1 MSEQKSKALHDEV
14 HMSDIEF
21 VSQEEVEQIMK
32 KYDRESNT
40 RIWEGKI
47 GMVVRYALAWFSL
60 FMIWMNLFANWDERF
75 RRSLFVGMLILFT
88 FIVYPM
94 RKGKPG
100 KPNTIPW
107 YDMILAVV
115 GSGCFFYHA
124 INLKSITAMATRIG
138 TTQIVIGIIGILV
151 LAEATR
157 RVVGPPILCVASC
170 FILYAFVGWGGSL
183 RSIIYNLFYTTSGIL
198 GTPIGVCSTFIFLF
212 VLFGAYLEATGIGD
226 FFIQLAN
233 MVCGWASGGPAK
245 VAVVASALEG
255 MVSGSS
261 VGNTVGS
268 GSITIPMMKKTGYP
282 PEFAAAV
289 EATASTGG
297 QIMPPV
303 MGAAA
308 FLMAEMVGVPY
319 ATIAVKAIFPAVLYF
334 TGVFIMV
341 HFKAKKEGLRG
352 IPRDE
357 LPKPRQVLPKLYL
370 IIPLVMLVSM
380 MGGGYTMARAAIFA
394 TIGCIVVAMFNKDN
408 RMNGEKFVRGLE
420 NGCKNSL
427 SVGCAC
433 GIAGIIAGVVT
444 MTGLGAVFI
453 KIITRVAGD
462 NLFIAL
468 LLTAFCCILMGMGVP
483 TTANYVIM
491 GTTCAPILVSGMGLE
506 PLVAHMFVFYYGI
519 IADITPPIALAAT
532 AGAAIAKTKPI
543 PTAFQALRLAI
554 AAFVVPFV
562 FAMDPAMLFIGDNVT
577 IFHVAT
583 IVITALLGMF
593 MLGAGL
599 IGCMKHDIGIATRI
613 GFCVIG
619 LMCVQPDILPS
630 IIGTVL
636 TIAAVIWQYFLIDK
650 KSSAVA

>member
-1 MSEQKSKALHDEV
+1 MSKFENKREESVLADV
-14 HMSDIEF
+14 EF
-21 VSQEEVEQIMK
+21 VSQKEADEIMK
-32 KYDRESNT
+32 KFDRESNT
-40 RIWEGKI
+40 RIWEGKP
-47 GMVVRYALAWFSL
+47 GAVVRYALAAFSV
-60 FMIWMNLFANWDERF
+60 FMIWMNLFATWDERI
-75 RRSLFVGMLILFT
+75 RRSVFVGLLIFFT
-88 FIVYPM
+88 FVVYPL

-100 KPNTIPW
+100 KPNTMPL
-107 YDMILAVV
+107 YDVLLAVV
-115 GSGCFFYHA
+115 GSGCFFYFA
-124 INLKSITAMATRIG
+124 LNLKDITAMATRI
-138 TTQIVIGIIGILV
+138 TPPLIAIGVVGALI

-157 RVVGPPILCVASC
+157 RVVGPPILCVASM
-170 FILYAFVGWGGSL
+170 FVLYAFVGADMSL
-183 RSIIYNLFYTTSGIL
+183 RSVVYNLFYTTTGIL

-212 VLFGAYLEATGIGD
+212 VLFGAYLESTGIGD

-261 VGNTVGS
+261 VANTVGS

-282 PEFAAAV
+282 SEFAGAV

-319 ATIAVKAIFPAVLYF
+319 STIAVKAIFPAVLYF

-341 HFKAKKEGLRG
+341 HFMAQREGLRG
-352 IPRDE
+352 IPRKE
-357 LPKPRQVLPKLYL
+357 LPKPKQVLPKLYL
-370 IIPLVMLVSM
+370 IVPLAMLIFM
-380 MGGGYTMARAAIFA
+380 MGQGYTMSRAAIIA
-394 TIGCIVVAMFNKDN
+394 TIACIVVALFNKDN
-408 RMNGEKFVRGLE
+408 RMNYDKFVRGLE
-420 NGCKNSL
+420 NGAKNSL

-433 GIAGIIAGVVT
+433 GIAGIVAGTVT

-453 KIITRVAGD
+453 KVITTVADD

-468 LLTAFCCILMGMGVP
+468 VMTACCCILMGMGVP

-554 AAFVVPFV
+554 AAFLVPFI
-562 FAMDPAMLFIGDNVT
+562 FAMEPAMLFIGEDIT
-577 IFHVAT
+577 ITSVGL
-583 IVITALLGMF
+583 IVCTALLGMF

-599 IGCMKHDIGIATRI
+599 IGCMKRPLTLPVRAA
-613 GFCVIG
+613 FVAIG
-619 LMCVQPDILPS
+619 LLCVLPGTLPS
-630 IIGTVL
+630 LIGTAL
-636 TIAAVIWQYFLIDK
+636 SAAAIVWQYFFLGRKTAAI
-650 KSSAVA
+650 S